1 MSQRKDLHH
10 NIAAVLALAF
20 AAIASDTT
28 TSGEIVD
35 TAGYEAIE
43 FILSAN
49 TITDGAYAVQIWQ
62 SDDSGMAGAVQVT
75 GDELLGD
82 ADFAATDDDT
92 VKRIGS
98 VGKKRYQQLRVVSAG
113 VTTGVDIFGAVAAL
127 GAPHHAPVA
136 D

>member
-10 NIAAVLALAF
+10 NISIILGLALA
-20 AAIASDTT
+20 AISTDTT
-28 TSGEIVD
+28 TSGEIID
-35 TAGYEAIE
+35 TKGFEALE
-43 FILSAN
+43 FALMAT

-62 SDDSGMAGAVQVT
+62 SDDSGMSGAVQVT
-75 GDELLGD
+75 GDELLGN
-82 ADFAATDDDT
+82 ADFALTDDDE

-98 VGKKRYQQLRVVSAG
+98 VGKLRYQQVRVVST
-113 VTTGVDIFGAVAAL
+113 VTTTGAALFGGPAIL